1 MTSSLRTRLLIRI
14 VASTILLLTIFS
26 LAVYFVISNALT
38 NQFDAS
44 LASVVR
50 ILAASVEVDG
60 NEVELEFEVQKMPEF
75 QSAEHATYYQLWG
88 LDGSVAARSPL
99 LDANDLPRLEGAVD
113 QLVFAESKTPGNP
126 PLRAVGLKFT
136 PRLAD
141 AEEHEEREKRENHAE
156 REESE
161 EQIDNLLAD
170 QTLTLVVARD
180 LTGLLG
186 QLTFLRWL
194 LISAAVTVTILSLVI
209 AAVVVREGLAPLDA
223 IAAEIAEIDQKNL
236 AARIEAPAAPAEIV
250 PIKNT
255 LNDLLAR
262 IEEAFKRER
271 RFTADV
277 AHELRT
283 PLAGL
288 CSTIEVALTRQRD
301 AAEYQTALSIC
312 LAIVGNMHAMV
323 KNLLMLARLDA
334 CQVTLRTE
342 QIRLAELLDSAWI
355 PFAEKAAQRQINFN
369 NDIPPDLTCQSDG
382 EHLAIVFR
390 NLLENAAEYT
400 NKAGQIRITAR
411 QKEDSI
417 EITLSNTG
425 CQLADDQAQKVF
437 DSFWRADQARSD
449 AAIHAGLGL
458 ALVKRITTALNGEVT
473 ATIDQ
478 PATFK
483 ITLTLP

>member
-1 MTSSLRTRLLIRI
+1 MNRSLRKRLLIRI
-14 VASTILLLTIFS
+14 VAATILLLTIFS
-26 LAVYFVISNALT
+26 LAVYLVISNALT

-44 LASVVR
+44 LASVAR
-50 ILAASVEVDG
+50 ILAASVELDG
-60 NEVELEFEVQKMPEF
+60 DKIELEFEVQKMPEF
-75 QSAEHATYYQLWG
+75 RSAKNATYYQLWNP
-88 LDGSVAARSPL
+88 DGTVVARSPL

-113 QLVFAESKTPGNP
+113 ELVFAESRTLDNP

-141 AEEHEEREKRENHAE
+141 GEEHEEQGEHHD
-156 REESE
+156 S
-161 EQIDNLLAD
+161 LLAD

-180 LTGLLG
+180 LTGLLD

-223 IAAEIAEIDQKNL
+223 IAAEIGAIDQRNL
-236 AARIEAPAAPAEIV
+236 AARIAVARAPCEIV
-250 PIKNT
+250 PIKDT

-288 CSTIEVALTRQRD
+288 RSTIEVALARQRN
-301 AAEYQTALSIC
+301 AAEYKTALSIC
-312 LAIVGNMHAMV
+312 IAIVGNLSTMV
-323 KNLLMLARLDA
+323 NNLLMLARLDA
-334 CQVTLRTE
+334 CQITLGVRR
-342 QIRLAELLDSAWI
+342 IRLAEMVAACWS
-355 PFAEKAAQRQINFN
+355 PFAEKAAHRQIAFT
-369 NDIPPDLTCQSDG
+369 NDIPLDLTCQSDA

-400 NKAGQIRITAR
+400 NPAGQIRITAR
-411 QKEDSI
+411 RTGVSA
-417 EITLSNTG
+417 EITFSNTG
-425 CQLADDQAQKVF
+425 CQLSDEQVEKVF
-437 DSFWRADQARSD
+437 DSFWRADQSRSD
-449 AAIHAGLGL
+449 AAIHSGLGL
-458 ALVKRITTALNGEVT
+458 ALVKRIITALNGTVT
-473 ATIDQ
+473 AKIDQ
-478 PATFK
+478 PDTFK
-483 ITLTLP
+483 IILTLP

>member
-1 MTSSLRTRLLIRI
+1 MTPSLRTRLLIRI
-14 VASTILLLTIFS
+14 IASTILLLTIFS
-26 LAVYFVISNALT
+26 LTVYFVISNALT

-44 LASVVR
+44 LASVAR
-50 ILAASVEVDG
+50 ILAASIEVDG
-60 NEVELEFEVQKMPEF
+60 NEIELEFEVQKMPEF
-75 QSAEHATYYQLWG
+75 QSAEHLTYYQLWS

-99 LDANDLPRLEGAVD
+99 LDANDLPCLEGAVD
-113 QLVFAESKTPGNP
+113 QLVFAKSKTPGNP

-141 AEEHEEREKRENHAE
+141 AEEHEERESHEE
-156 REESE
+156 GEESE
-161 EQIDNLLAD
+161 EQNDNLLAG

-209 AAVVVREGLAPLDA
+209 AAVVVRQGLAPLDA
-223 IAAEIAEIDQKNL
+223 IAAEIAEIDQQNL
-236 AARIEAPAAPAEIV
+236 AARIAAAAAPSEVV

-301 AAEYQTALSIC
+301 AEEYQNALSIC

-355 PFAEKAAQRQINFN
+355 PFAERATQRQINFN

-382 EHLAIVFR
+382 EHLEIVFR

-437 DSFWRADQARSD
+437 GSFWRADQARSD

-473 ATIDQ
+473 ARIDE
-478 PATFK
+478 PDTFI